1 MLVNVKNIYLEANMI
16 SEKIN
21 KLLNEQ
27 VQKEFYSAYLYL
39 SMEAYF
45 RNQNLDGFAN
55 FFRVQTQEERDHAMK
70 FFNYINQASGKVELL
85 QIDAPQ
91 VNFKSIEEIFDLALK
106 HEQFVTKSIYNIV
119 DNALEERDHGTNTF
133 LQWFV
138 TEQVEEEA
146 TADKNLRKLQLIKD
160 DPNGLL
166 LLDAELA
173 LRVYVPLVQVI

>member
-1 MLVNVKNIYLEANMI
+1 MI
-16 SEKIN
+16 SDKIN

-45 RNQNLDGFAN
+45 QNQNLDGFAN
-55 FFRVQTQEERDHAMK
+55 FFHVQLQEERDHAMK
-70 FFNYINQASGKVELL
+70 FFNYINQAGGKVELM

-91 VNFKSIEEIFDLALK
+91 VDFKSAEEVFDITLK
-106 HEQFVTKSIYNIV
+106 HEQGVTKSIYNIV
-119 DNALEERDHGTNTF
+119 DNALAEKDHGTNTF

-146 TADKNLRKLQLIKD
+146 TADKVLRKLKLIKD
-160 DPNGLL
+160 DPNGILM
-166 LLDAELA
+166 LDNELA
-173 LRVYVPLVQVI
+173 QRVYTPPAPGTI